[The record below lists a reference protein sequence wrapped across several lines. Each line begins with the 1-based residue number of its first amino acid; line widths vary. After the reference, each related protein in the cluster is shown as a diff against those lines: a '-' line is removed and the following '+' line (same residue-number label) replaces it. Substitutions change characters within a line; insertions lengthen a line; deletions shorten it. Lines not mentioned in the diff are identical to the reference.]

1 MNKKNITLITLS
13 VLFLF
18 LLAFL
23 LCSCNSRASLES
35 DIKEYNEKI
44 SSLNNDLEAYQ
55 NIYDEALSVYQQ
67 YSKYSGS
74 PDWDNELSRTKNI
87 MNEAQSKISSIKR
100 DIALY
105 EAFKKSKEN
114 QLDTYK

>member
-1 MNKKNITLITLS
+1 MKKILHYL

-23 LCSCNSRASLES
+23 LCGCNSRASLES

-44 SSLNNDLEAYQ
+44 SSLTNDLETYQ
-55 NIYDEALSVYQQ
+55 NIYDEALSAYQQ
-67 YSKYSGS
+67 YSQYSGS

-87 MNEAQSKISSIKR
+87 MNEAQSKINSIKR
-100 DIALY
+100 DIDLY
-105 EAFKKSKEN
+105 ETFKELKEKE
-114 QLDTYK
+114 LDAYK